1 MSDSTNAGLQPAE
14 VARIKQLCAEAGQP
28 YILNDQE
35 PQGEEFAHFL
45 FVGDYEGAEVV
56 FDSVLYTLRLH
67 HMSLLYEM
75 AEDKACERYPEYNRI
90 SMEEEEDMNSHLP
103 EEKWEEIE
111 LFKAELMDELEES
124 EEVKV
129 QEYVH
134 LDPEFDY
141 GVALEACLNVD
152 EITPEI
158 IGRFVQDCNAD
169 KLELDDTLFSF
180 KHEEEN

>member
-1 MSDSTNAGLQPAE
+1 MSNSTNLGLQPAE
-14 VARIKQLCAEAGQP
+14 TIRIKRLCEEAGQP

-45 FVGDYEGAEVV
+45 FVGEYEGAEVV

-90 SMEEEEDMNSHLP
+90 SMEEDEEANSHLP
-103 EEKWEEIE
+103 EEKQEEIE
-111 LFKAELMDELEES
+111 LFKAELMDELEEA

-129 QEYVH
+129 KEYMA
-134 LDPEFDY
+134 LDSEFDY
-141 GVALEACLNVD
+141 GVALEACLNVE
-152 EITPEI
+152 EITPQTI
-158 IGRFVQDCNAD
+158 RDFVRDFKAD
-169 KLELDDTLFSF
+169 NLQLDDTLFSF